1 MLDYHSQTV
10 LHGLWAALQME
21 CPDLCRTHAH
31 LTQGTRPSRK
41 VTNARDIKRYLQ
53 VASISKDGV
62 LIVPQKD
69 VLSPAREC
77 IIVPRQIIDG
87 LLTALH
93 IKLNHP
99 AANQLKLLFRRYFH
113 TLDADKAISR
123 SSQSCYQCA
132 ALQKIPHTMVPQST
146 SDPPDGIGF
155 SFAADVI
162 KRQQQLIFVVRE
174 TITSYTAACLI
185 SDERHN

>member
-1 MLDYHSQTV
+1 M
-10 LHGLWAALQME
+10 
-21 CPDLCRTHAH
+21 
-31 LTQGTRPSRK
+31 
-41 VTNARDIKRYLQ
+41 
-53 VASISKDGV
+53 
-62 LIVPQKD
+62 
-69 VLSPAREC
+69 SPAREC

-174 TITSYTAACLI
+174 TVTSYTAACLI
-185 SDERHN
+185 SDERHNSLRSALASLCVSLRPLDGPIAIIRTDSAPGFQALVNDPFLQENRLCIELGRVKNINHNGATYRNIPF